1 MHLNEHVVDPGSAQP
16 QDTNAGRTRPM
27 HWLKKVM
34 TTASV
39 AAVMLVG
46 AGVAMTGTAAA
57 GGTYAGCPY
66 GAVCIYPGASFSGT
80 PLKYYSYGAHNLSNQ
95 YGVHR
100 VFNNQYGGAIMRTCT
115 GYSGTGCQGVLSQYR
130 YIDKNLTPINSI
142 VLQPHA

>member
-1 MHLNEHVVDPGSAQP
+1 MRSQKRHS
-16 QDTNAGRTRPM
+16 AGRTRLM

-39 AAVMLVG
+39 AAVMLAG

-80 PLKYYSYGAHNLSNQ
+80 PLKYYSYGVHRLYNQ

-115 GYSGTGCQGVLSQYR
+115 GIGTGCGSALAMYTYR
-130 YIDKNLTPINSI
+130 DQNLTPINSI
-142 VLQPHA
+142 VLAAR